1 MKPVPRRRVADYVS
15 PALSEARIARM
26 WSAVAETERARRREP
41 EGPASAGRRVTR
53 SWAIPILAAVAAVVA
68 LVVGLRLRSPQSPV
82 MAGLVIDTGSAQ
94 QEVALPDG
102 STLSLGP
109 ATRLR
114 VVGASAGEIRLHLER
129 GNVACEVVHR
139 EERRFVIA
147 AGTVEVEDRGTRF
160 EVEVRP
166 GSGQDVVAVRV
177 DRGAVEVRDAARVT
191 SVTLQPGQE
200 WKSASV
206 AASPARS
213 GDDRATAADPSS
225 TPAPT
230 ARPATPEPT
239 ASPSASAGSRSP
251 RNGALS
257 PQALFERADA
267 ARLAGR
273 HADAAADFER
283 FYRRFPS
290 DPRAG
295 LAAYE
300 LGRIRLGSL
309 RDPRGAVEA
318 FDAVIARASEPF
330 LEDAEAGR
338 VEALADLGDH
348 EACARARDA
357 FRARHPRS
365 PQEKRVARL
374 CGGP

>member
-177 DRGAVEVRDAARVT
+177 DRGAVE
-191 SVTLQPGQE
+191 
-200 WKSASV
+200 
-206 AASPARS
+206 
-213 GDDRATAADPSS
+213 
-225 TPAPT
+225 
-230 ARPATPEPT
+230 
-239 ASPSASAGSRSP
+239 
-251 RNGALS
+251 
-257 PQALFERADA
+257 
-267 ARLAGR
+267 
-273 HADAAADFER
+273 
-283 FYRRFPS
+283 
-290 DPRAG
+290 
-295 LAAYE
+295 
-300 LGRIRLGSL
+300 
-309 RDPRGAVEA
+309 A
-318 FDAVIARASEPF
+318 FDAVIERASEPF